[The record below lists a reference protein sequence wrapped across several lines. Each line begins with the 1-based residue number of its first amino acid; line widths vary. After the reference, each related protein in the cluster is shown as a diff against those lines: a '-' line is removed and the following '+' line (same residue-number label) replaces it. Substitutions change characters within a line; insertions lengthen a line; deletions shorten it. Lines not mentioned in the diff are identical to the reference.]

1 MRIAVVGAGY
11 VGLVAG
17 TCFAETGHDVVVV
30 DVDEDKIGMLQQG
43 RVPFYEPGL
52 ADLLAR
58 NIREKRLTFTTDL
71 RACVPDRRV
80 VFIAVGTPQ
89 DQEGAADLCCVMDV
103 ARDIGRAMV
112 GPLIAVCKSTVPV
125 GTANEIR
132 EAIEAETSHPVSVV
146 SNPEFLKE
154 GAAVDDF
161 LRPDR
166 VVVGAED
173 EQARRIM
180 GDLYAPFVRTGNP
193 ILFMDNSSAEMTK
206 YCANGLLALRIS
218 FMNEIARL
226 CDAVGAD
233 VDKVRLGA
241 GSDRRI
247 GHAFLFPGV
256 GYGGSCFPK
265 DVRALTATGSKHG
278 VGMHMLNATE
288 RVNERQKRL
297 IVEWVEQRFGRDL
310 SGLRFAVW
318 GLAFKPRTD
327 DVREAPALVI
337 VEDLLRAGAGVRV
350 YDPEAMENARVHLG
364 DRVTYCDSN
373 YQACEGA
380 HALIVVT
387 EWNEFRRPDFE
398 RIGKLLKNRL
408 VFDGRNIYPP
418 ERMREMGFEHVT
430 IGRNR
435 LPGRIPGLIGGTP

>member
-17 TCFAETGHDVVVV
+17 TCFAETGHEVVLVEV
-30 DVDEDKIGMLQQG
+30 DAGKIACLEQG

-52 ADLLAR
+52 AELLAR
-58 NIREKRLTFTTDL
+58 NLREGRLSFTTEL
-71 RACVPDRRV
+71 APAVARAEV

-89 DQEGAADLCCVMDV
+89 SHDGSADLSAVLAV
-103 ARDIGRAMV
+103 ADQLGRAMV
-112 GPLIAVCKSTVPV
+112 GPLVVVCKSTVPV
-125 GTANEIR
+125 GTAAQVR
-132 EAIEAETSHPVSVV
+132 AAVEARSEHPVSVV

-166 VVVGAED
+166 VVIGTED
-173 EQARRIM
+173 ERARRIM

-193 ILFMDNSSAEMTK
+193 ILYMDNASAEMTK
-206 YCANGLLALRIS
+206 YCANGLLAARIS
-218 FMNEIARL
+218 FMNEIALL

-233 VDKVRLGA
+233 VDSVRLGV
-241 GSDRRI
+241 GSDARI

-265 DVRALTATGSKHG
+265 DVRALARTGEQHG
-278 VGMHMLNATE
+278 VDMQLLAATD
-288 RVNERQKRL
+288 RANERQKHLLARR
-297 IVEWVEQRFGRDL
+297 IVERFGSDL
-310 SGLRFAVW
+310 SGRCFAIW

-337 VEDLLRAGAGVRV
+337 IADLLAAGAAVRV
-350 YDPEAMENARVHLG
+350 YDPEAMDTARAQLG
-364 DRVTYCDSN
+364 DDVTWCQTN
-373 YQACEGA
+373 YAACEGA
-380 HALIVVT
+380 DALVVVT

-398 RIGKLLKNRL
+398 RIGRLLRSPV
-408 VFDGRNIYPP
+408 VFDGRNVYDP
-418 ERMREMGFEHVT
+418 ERMRALGFEHVS

-435 LPGRIPGLIGGTP
+435 RPVRAAEGVR

>member
-1 MRIAVVGAGY
+1 
-11 VGLVAG
+11 
-17 TCFAETGHDVVVV
+17 
-30 DVDEDKIGMLQQG
+30 
-43 RVPFYEPGL
+43 
-52 ADLLAR
+52 
-58 NIREKRLTFTTDL
+58 
-71 RACVPDRRV
+71 
-80 VFIAVGTPQ
+80 
-89 DQEGAADLCCVMDV
+89 
-103 ARDIGRAMV
+103 
-112 GPLIAVCKSTVPV
+112 
-125 GTANEIR
+125 
-132 EAIEAETSHPVSVV
+132 
-146 SNPEFLKE
+146 
-154 GAAVDDF
+154 
-161 LRPDR
+161 
-166 VVVGAED
+166 
-173 EQARRIM
+173 
-180 GDLYAPFVRTGNP
+180 VRTGNP

-206 YCANGLLALRIS
+206 YCANGLVALRIS

-233 VDKVRLGA
+233 VAMVRLGV

-265 DVRALTATGSKHG
+265 DVRALTAIGSEHG
-278 VGMHMLNATE
+278 VGMHMLNAAE
-288 RVNERQKRL
+288 RINERQKRL

-327 DVREAPALVI
+327 DVREAPARVSGA
-337 VEDLLRAGAGVRV
+337 DRLRAGAGVRV
-350 YDPEAMENARVHLG
+350 YDPEAMENAREHLG

-435 LPGRIPGLIGGTP
+435 SPGSVPGLMGGTP